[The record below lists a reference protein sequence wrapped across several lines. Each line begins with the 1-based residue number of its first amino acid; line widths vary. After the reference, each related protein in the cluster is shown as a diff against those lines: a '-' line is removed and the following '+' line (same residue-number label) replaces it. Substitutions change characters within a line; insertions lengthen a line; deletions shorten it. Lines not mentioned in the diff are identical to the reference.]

1 MAVEITQNVVVRAGS
16 MDDLPAVVELTN
28 ICMAH
33 AVGGGALTV
42 DELND
47 QWSRATF
54 EPGRDSQVI
63 FAPDGRLV
71 AAAEFWSR
79 EPHVY
84 PYFWGAVHP
93 DYRGQGYGS
102 LLMDWVAG
110 RARRNLEQAPPQAR
124 VAIRVSAV
132 NTETESLA
140 LFERYGYSPIRH
152 FWQMEIAMQPD
163 AIPAPQW
170 AEGIRVRT
178 YVPGQD
184 DRPVHAAMEAAFRD
198 HWGFMPLPFEDW
210 MTAMVNASTFEAALW
225 FLAVAD
231 TPKGEQIAGIS
242 LCKIGTM
249 DDPDAGYV
257 MDLGVVREYRRRGIA
272 LALLQHSFAAF
283 HRRGVLKV
291 ALGVDAASLTGAT
304 RLYEKAGMHVAR
316 QQTLY
321 EKALREGEDL
331 STRALD

>member
-1 MAVEITQNVVVRAGS
+1 MAVELTQNIVARAGS

-28 ICMAH
+28 ICTTH

-42 DELND
+42 NELTD
-47 QWSRATF
+47 QWSREMF
-54 EPGRDSQVI
+54 RPERDSQVV
-63 FAPDGRLV
+63 FAPDGTLV

-79 EPHVY
+79 EPYVY

-93 DYRGQGYGS
+93 EYRGQGYGS
-102 LLMDWVAG
+102 LLMDWAAQ
-110 RARRNLEQAPPQAR
+110 RAARNLEQAPPEAR

-132 NTETESLA
+132 STEAESLA
-140 LFERYGYSPIRH
+140 LFARHGYSPIRH
-152 FWQMEIAMQPD
+152 FWQMEIEMGPD
-163 AIPAPQW
+163 EAPAPRW

-184 DRPVHAAMEAAFRD
+184 DRPVHEAMEAAFRD

-210 MTAMVNASTFEAALW
+210 MAAMVNASTFEADLW

-231 TPKGEQIAGIS
+231 TPEGEQIAGIS
-242 LCKIGTM
+242 LCKMGTN

-272 LALLQHSFAAF
+272 LALLHHSFAAF

-316 QQTLY
+316 QSTLY
-321 EKALREGEDL
+321 EHVLRAGEDL
-331 STRALD
+331 SIQALD